1 MPYLVECENCNEDLK
16 IQHLHWEELV
26 CVECGDTVTN
36 NLPEMYRDY
45 INLQYKDGIWYYIGN
60 SDGGRRTLEA
70 HLKKNKKRMYVGG
83 KYIPVSHATHTPGR
97 FKNYND
103 VVFKEYYKSKHIKE
117 GNVYLISNP
126 AWDGWLKVGRA
137 MSVPDRLNAF
147 QIGSPYRDYKVEYAI
162 AVEDAPQIEKLLHKE
177 LRNKYRSKNEWFK
190 LDVSDALNILN
201 EVIDNVKND

>member
-36 NLPEMYRDY
+36 TLPEMYRDY
-45 INLQYKDGIWYYIGN
+45 INLQYKDGIWYYTGN
-60 SDGGRRTLEA
+60 ASGRSTLEA
-70 HLKKNKKRMYVGG
+70 YLKKNKKRMYVGG
-83 KYIPVSHATHTPGR
+83 KYVSVNDATHAPGR

-103 VVFKEYYKSKHIKE
+103 VVFKEYYKNRHIQE
-117 GNVYLISNP
+117 GNIYLISNP

-137 MSVPDRLNAF
+137 MSVPDRLKVF
-147 QIGSPYRDYKVEYAI
+147 QTGSPYRDYKVEYAI
-162 AVEDAPQIEKLLHKE
+162 AVEDAPHIEKLLHKE
-177 LRNKYRSKNEWFK
+177 LKNKYRSKYEWFK